1 MQLNDYLAELGVAL
15 FNNTCP
21 QTNDPNAVLSD
32 VAEITMGQ
40 SPSGSSYNEDGDG
53 EVFYQGRG
61 EFGTY
66 FPRRRLS
73 TTEPKRMAQEGDT
86 LMSVR
91 APVGDLNVANE
102 KCCIGRGLAAIHSNS
117 AQSFVHYLMYGQ
129 ARQLDAFNGDG
140 TVFGSINGKALKE
153 LPVFLPDGDA
163 IISLDTQLSSI
174 DAMIRRNDDETQ
186 ALEQLRETLLP
197 KLMSGKIDVS
207 QLDLMPLNI

>member
-1 MQLNDYLAELGVAL
+1 M
-15 FNNTCP
+15 FSSTC
-21 QTNDPNAVLSD
+21 
-32 VAEITMGQ
+32 E
-40 SPSGSSYNEDGDG
+40 
-53 EVFYQGRG
+53 
-61 EFGTY
+61 
-66 FPRRRLS
+66 S
-73 TTEPKRMAQEGDT
+73 T
-86 LMSVR
+86 
-91 APVGDLNVANE
+91 
-102 KCCIGRGLAAIHSNS
+102 
-117 AQSFVHYLMYGQ
+117 
-129 ARQLDAFNGDG
+129 